1 LKVVPPYDEKTLLQQ
16 VAKGDEKAFAELFH
30 KYSDLLGAV
39 LLRFTNSKAITED
52 LVQEIFLKVWMGRE
66 ALATVNNFKPFL
78 YVIAKNQALN
88 SVRKLINQRNLHKK
102 VYALTTETGEEVL
115 DKKQKEVHF
124 SLLDEAIAQLPP
136 QQQKAFLLSRR
147 DRMKHSEIAKE
158 MGISQE
164 SVKKYIQIAIAS
176 ITAFMKE
183 KIPLLLLFLLR

>member
-1 LKVVPPYDEKTLLQQ
+1 LKVVPPYDEKVLLQQ
-16 VAKGDEKAFAELFH
+16 VANGDEKAFGELFYR
-30 KYSDLLGAV
+30 YSDLLSAV

-66 ALATVNNFKPFL
+66 SLATVDNFKPFL

-88 SVRKLINQRNLHKK
+88 AVRKAINQRDLHKK
-102 VYALTTETGEEVL
+102 VFALTTETEDESL
-115 DKKQKEVHF
+115 NKKQKEIHF

-147 DRMKHSEIAKE
+147 DKMKHREIAKE

-164 SVKKYIQIAIAS
+164 SVKKYIQIAVAS
-176 ITAFMKE
+176 IATYMKE